1 MQPDVEFTELGDVAY
16 LTLRGPRM
24 NSVARAMHHALAA
37 QLDHVRT
44 LSHIRFVVLRGADGV
59 FSSGGDLNELAA
71 GLPDD
76 YVEDYRTRMDGT
88 IRAITE
94 MGQIVVSVIE
104 GAAIG
109 AAAALA
115 MSADLVLCARSA
127 TIRLSFVHVGYAPD
141 AGATFLLP
149 ELAGAVGRDILLTG
163 RLLPADEAQAHGLV
177 SRVCEDDDVDQA
189 LEELLDELRLAPAHA
204 LGLTKRLMRGR
215 SADEYLAAVY
225 QEGETQPLAAAE
237 ATPDLIEAVLERAR
251 LQRDATRLRAD
262 TQDTPTADQGRQ
274 ACTTDR

>member
-1 MQPDVEFTELGDVAY
+1 MAY